1 MSEFCFVVERVEW
14 EEECGTKTVGF
25 EVSEI
30 LRVFKDAENV
40 KTYVERNA
48 TANYPIFDFQWHGDL
63 KYSAHSEVY
72 ESGWREGVAYKIR
85 YVPLE

>member
-14 EEECGTKTVGF
+14 EENCGTKTFEF

-30 LRVFKDAENV
+30 LRVFKEAEDA
-40 KTYVERNA
+40 KAYIERNA
-48 TANYPIFDFQWHGDL
+48 AANYPIFDFQWHGDL

-72 ESGWREGVAYKIR
+72 LSEWREGIDYKIR